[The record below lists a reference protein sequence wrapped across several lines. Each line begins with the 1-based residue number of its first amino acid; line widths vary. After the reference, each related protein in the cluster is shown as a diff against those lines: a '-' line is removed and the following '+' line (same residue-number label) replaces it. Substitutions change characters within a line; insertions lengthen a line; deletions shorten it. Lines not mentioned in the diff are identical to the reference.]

1 MPPLF
6 AEIVMTIPPLTAAHA
21 AAPPPDRLQMAA
33 RKLETAFIAEMLRS
47 SGFGKQPD
55 PMGGGGGQDHFTSFL
70 IDAQA
75 ERIAAA
81 GGIGLAES
89 LFRAMAGGRDA

>member
-1 MPPLF
+1 MTLSPLS
-6 AEIVMTIPPLTAAHA
+6 T
-21 AAPPPDRLQMAA
+21 APPVAPQTARLQMAA

-55 PMGGGGGQDHFTSFL
+55 PSGGGGQDHFTSFL

-89 LFRAMAGGRDA
+89 LFRAMAGGKDA